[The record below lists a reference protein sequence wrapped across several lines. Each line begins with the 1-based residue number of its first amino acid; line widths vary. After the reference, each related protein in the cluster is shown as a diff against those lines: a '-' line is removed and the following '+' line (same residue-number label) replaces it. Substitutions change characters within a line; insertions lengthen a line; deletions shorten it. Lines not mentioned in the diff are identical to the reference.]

1 MHANIIRINRANYI
15 DDMGYMRKHLT
26 TLWMSF
32 IFTNMHGHYH
42 ELSFI
47 FKNVLSH
54 WPTGTYIFVLGQY
67 KTWIHSQSHPRIKL
81 KEPQTV
87 PSHLDPIF
95 SNNNVSRWR
104 LLEEFR
110 IELRI
115 SSGSWYLIRT
125 KPNKKNQARSK
136 FDL

>member
-1 MHANIIRINRANYI
+1 MQDIIRINRANYI
-15 DDMGYMRKHLT
+15 DDMGYIWGNIWPRFECPLFLQTCMG
-26 TLWMSF
+26 M
-32 IFTNMHGHYH
+32 HYH

-54 WPTGTYIFVLGQY
+54 WPTSTYIFVLGQY
-67 KTWIHSQSHPRIKL
+67 KTWIHSKSHPCIKL

-95 SNNNVSRWR
+95 SNNNMSRWR

-115 SSGSWYLIRT
+115 SSGSWYLISAPNWT
-125 KPNKKNQARSK
+125 KKSSSY
-136 FDL
+136 